1 MAAGTSPM
9 NATDVVLQISEDA
22 GTSYPTTTLRV
33 KPNQT
38 PISEDSTRATDFI
51 ENQTAITELYQELSY
66 DELKGVLES
75 WLNPSATGETQSESK
90 SVSQEAIAPKQ
101 SQPSVDLG
109 GSVETPS
116 APAVSQTTSDVEAA
130 FDDLFN
136 S

>member
-1 MAAGTSPM
+1 M
-9 NATDVVLQISEDA
+9 
-22 GTSYPTTTLRV
+22 
-33 KPNQT
+33 
-38 PISEDSTRATDFI
+38 
-51 ENQTAITELYQELSY
+51 YQELSY

-75 WLNPSATGETQSESK
+75 WLNPSAAGETSSEPK

-101 SQPSVDLG
+101 SQQSVDLG
-109 GSVETPS
+109 GSVETPKS